1 MLLAKCYTLIAL
13 TAAFATAPALAQDKL
28 RISLDTNP
36 SHVRNVGTE
45 IFVAELKK
53 RVGDKLTVEI
63 YPSAQLFRDR
73 DIAKALRQ
81 GAIEMG
87 IPGTWQ
93 LDGIEPNMAIQTL
106 PMFYGVD
113 RDTVL
118 KVMDGKLL
126 PFLNERMENRMKVK
140 VLGKWMD
147 LGMQH
152 FYSTTKPITSY
163 EDLKGMKM
171 RFSGGSAN
179 AARIKAQG
187 AVPTLIPFPDLPLA
201 MSQGVIDGVATTH
214 ESAASAKLYDS
225 GLKFGLEDNQ
235 FMGQYVPMVNQNFWN
250 KQPKY
255 VQKAI
260 LESWKFAV
268 TKQREMAAA
277 AQIEARETLMK
288 HGVKM
293 AQPSLAAAA
302 AMRKSLM
309 ALQPGLVTDMKM
321 DEDAVELA
329 RDELRI
335 AKVAF

>member
-1 MLLAKCYTLIAL
+1 MLLRKFPALIVL
-13 TAAFATAPALAQDKL
+13 TAALAAAPALAQEKL
-28 RISLDTNP
+28 RISVDTNP
-36 SHVRNVGTE
+36 THVRNKGAE

-53 RVGDKLTVEI
+53 RVGDKLTVEL

-73 DIAKALRQ
+73 DIPKALRQ

-113 RDTVL
+113 PDTVHG
-118 KVMDGKLL
+118 VMDGKLGD
-126 PFLNERMENRMKVK
+126 FLNKRMEERMKVK
-140 VLGKWMD
+140 VLGKWAD

-152 FYSTTKPITSY
+152 FYSATKPITSY

-179 AARIKAQG
+179 SARIKTQG

-201 MSQGVIDGVATTH
+201 MSQGVVDGVATTH

-225 GLKFGLEDNQ
+225 GLKYGFEDNQ
-235 FMGQYVPMVNQNFWN
+235 FMGQYVPMINRDFWK
-250 KQPKY
+250 KQPQD

-260 LESWKFAV
+260 VEAWEVAV
-268 TKQREMAAA
+268 TKQRVMAAT
-277 AQIEARETLMK
+277 AQVEARETLMK

-293 AQPSLAAAA
+293 AQPSAAAAA
-302 AMRKSLM
+302 AMRNSLM
-309 ALQPGLVTDMKM
+309 AIQDGLVKDMKI
-321 DEDAVELA
+321 DEDAVEIA
-329 RDELRI
+329 KDELRR
-335 AKVAF
+335 AKVEF